1 VLVLAEQP
9 LAEVADRA
17 GAQPGDL
24 HLARYHLALSEDR
37 FPAVP
42 QAADSSS
49 VRQAVDKHPHL
60 RLHRAVAALRQ
71 ASAALKKSDQK
82 ETDLLD
88 VIQQYITYSNYYVS
102 EFSEADE
109 MEARRLLAAIDL
121 VTSQT

>member
-1 VLVLAEQP
+1 VHSLPAALHGPLVKVARGRASCGRVLVLAEEP

-49 VRQAVDKHPHL
+49 DRQTVDTHPHL

-88 VIQQYITYSNYYVS
+88 VIQQYYI
-102 EFSEADE
+102 F
-109 MEARRLLAAIDL
+109 
-121 VTSQT
+121 